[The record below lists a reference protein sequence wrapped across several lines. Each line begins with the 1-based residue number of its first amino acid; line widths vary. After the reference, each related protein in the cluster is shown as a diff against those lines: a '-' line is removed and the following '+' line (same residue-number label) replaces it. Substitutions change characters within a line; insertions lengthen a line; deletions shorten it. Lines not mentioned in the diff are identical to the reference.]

1 MNVTPNPKFTL
12 ALVDK
17 LPFKEL
23 KAFHEDAGWEPPKAP
38 KESRGQ
44 VQWAVVSI
52 AGTKAAI
59 ARIELARPE
68 FCFVTSL
75 VVLGKFRG
83 RGAGGWLLGQIEQ
96 HCQQQGIRRLIL
108 EPAPGTE
115 EYYKAHH
122 FIPDPLVPSCVKKD
136 IPPLLR
142 RRFVP

>member
-1 MNVTPNPKFTL
+1 MNDMPNTNFSL
-12 ALVDK
+12 VMVDK
-17 LPFKEL
+17 LPFKEV
-23 KAFHEDAGWEPPKAP
+23 KAFHEDAGWDVPKLP

-44 VQWAVVSI
+44 VQWVVVSV
-52 AGTKAAI
+52 GKSRAAI
-59 ARIELARPE
+59 ARIESARPE
-68 FCFVTSL
+68 FCFVTNL

-83 RGAGGWLLGQIEQ
+83 RGVGGWLLQQIEQ

-115 EYYKAHH
+115 AYYQAHH
-122 FIPDPLVPSCVKKD
+122 FIRDPLVPSCVKKD